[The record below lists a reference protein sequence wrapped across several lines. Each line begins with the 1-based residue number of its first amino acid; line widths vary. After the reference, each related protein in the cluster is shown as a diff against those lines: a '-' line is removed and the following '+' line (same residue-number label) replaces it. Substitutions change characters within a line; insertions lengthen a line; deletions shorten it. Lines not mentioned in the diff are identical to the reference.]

1 MEVQTPALNFEK
13 QEFEMFSKEGPVTE
27 LVQSNRELGSGHLV
41 RKSQLAMLRTERSPL
56 TPFRERKDLV
66 SVKMMQE

>member
-27 LVQSNRELGSGHLV
+27 LVQSIREYSNW
-41 RKSQLAMLRTERSPL
+41 LAAS
-56 TPFRERKDLV
+56 
-66 SVKMMQE
+66 